1 MYNYLSENCIQK
13 KKEILQFYSQK
24 YIFRKKKIFK
34 NYFWVKI
41 LSILYLKLKEVYS
54 FQTYP

>member
-34 NYFWVKI
+34 NYF
-41 LSILYLKLKEVYS
+41 
-54 FQTYP
+54 

>member
-24 YIFRKKKIFK
+24 YIFRKKNLK